1 MLYSQ
6 CVDYNKKYSKILVF
20 KIIFRFLLSNS
31 RLTKWILN
39 IYFQNMNLTTNMQQ
53 FFFNVWYFKSY
64 Q

>member
-53 FFFNVWYFKSY
+53 FFF
-64 Q
+64 